1 MSGVDV
7 SMYNC
12 DSSALKN
19 LPLDSDFSENFQSA
33 QQAQKGGSRRRRTR
47 ANRRNERRTR
57 ANRRTQRRTRANRKR
72 TRANRRTQRRRR
84 QRGGVGYFLDI
95 SADRLGG
102 LAKVTGYNSQPELVN
117 GEMVKSA
124 MDEKMCGGGRKRVN
138 HLRSNTTGRRN
149 KQVRR
154 RTNKKSLKGRVFYRK
169 IGGGEKDSVYTDD
182 MTQREF
188 GCRQPQ
194 WEPKC
199 I

>member
-19 LPLDSDFSENFQSA
+19 LPLDSDFSDNFQSA
-33 QQAQKGGSRRRRTR
+33 QQAQKGGARRKRNRTRSQRRTR
-47 ANRRNERRTR
+47 AYRRSR
-57 ANRRTQRRTRANRKR
+57 ANRRTQRRS
-72 TRANRRTQRRRR
+72 RANRRTQRRRR
-84 QRGGVGYFLDI
+84 QRGGGAGYFLDI
-95 SADRLGG
+95 SAERLGG

-124 MDEKMCGGGRKRVN
+124 MDEKMCGGGKKRVN

-154 RTNKKSLKGRVFYRK
+154 RNGRKSLKGRVFYRK
-169 IGGGEKDSVYTDD
+169 VGGGEKDSVYTDD
-182 MTQREF
+182 MSQREF
-188 GCRQPQ
+188 GCRQPK